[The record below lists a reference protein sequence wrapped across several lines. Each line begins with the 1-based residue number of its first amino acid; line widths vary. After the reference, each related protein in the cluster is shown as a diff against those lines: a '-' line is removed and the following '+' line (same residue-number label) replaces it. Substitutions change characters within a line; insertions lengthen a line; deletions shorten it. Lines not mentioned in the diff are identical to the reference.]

1 MVVSAAAAGE
11 VVVDSAE
18 AVEAVVTAEA
28 SAIVTVGTVV
38 ELVDAEV
45 VASAEAEVVVP
56 EAAVARNV
64 REIGRAESAAIRT
77 LPGETSATVARPRR
91 VMVLPVEAAAV
102 VVSEVVA
109 VDRSEAAHETA
120 AVVAV
125 EEASVVAT
133 ATEDTEVVEVVV
145 VPCAEVTGTAT
156 SDNGRTK
163 PELADIPLLM

>member
-1 MVVSAAAAGE
+1 MVSAAAAGV

-28 SAIVTVGTVV
+28 SAIVTVVTVV

-45 VASAEAEVVVP
+45 VASAEVEVVVP

-77 LPGETSATVARPRR
+77 SPGETSATVARPRR

-102 VVSEVVA
+102 VVVASEVVA

-145 VPCAEVTGTAT
+145 VPCAEMTGTAT

-163 PELADIPLLM
+163 PELVDIPL

>member
-1 MVVSAAAAGE
+1 MVSAAAAGV

-28 SAIVTVGTVV
+28 SAIVTVVTVV
-38 ELVDAEV
+38 ELVDAAV

-77 LPGETSATVARPRR
+77 SPGETSATVARPRR
-91 VMVLPVEAAAV
+91 VMVLPVEAAAAV

-145 VPCAEVTGTAT
+145 VPCAEMTGTAT

-163 PELADIPLLM
+163 PELVDIPL